1 MLLQVA
7 QKCKKA
13 ATVFL
18 LFSLLNIITF
28 IPGSHLPDA
37 ELVEAGSV
45 AHASFGDE
53 EEVGLSTILEFILE
67 DIVGL
72 EDSLPDAEKPEVV
85 DHYISAKLRN
95 TSSPLPVFLSSNQE
109 PEFRQPVIAH
119 QTFNFTGAENLPH
132 LQHHNFVFRLTP
144 F

>member
-7 QKCKKA
+7 QKSRKA
-13 ATVFL
+13 TTVFL

-37 ELVEAGSV
+37 ELVEAGSLP
-45 AHASFGDE
+45 HASFGDE
-53 EEVGLSTILEFILE
+53 EEVGLSTVLEFILE

-72 EDSLPDAEKPEVV
+72 DDGLPDTEKPEVG
-85 DHYISAKLRN
+85 DQYISVKLRN
-95 TSSPLPVFLSSNQE
+95 TSSSLPVFLSNNYE
-109 PEFRQPVIAH
+109 PESRQPVIAQ